1 MTVTCTLG
9 RQADS
14 VRLPRRRKERQFVL
28 TTLARTVV
36 PVLGRLSVTTGTVG
50 AIAPGSVVAP
60 NHTALIDPGVVL
72 TALRGLGTEPVVLA
86 AAGLWR
92 VPVLG
97 RLLTR
102 EGHIPVHRGSRQ
114 AAAALDL
121 ASQALAAGRVVV
133 IYPEGR
139 IPRRPDSADRAPASL
154 RTGVARLALTTG
166 APVVPL
172 GHAGARRIVS
182 GSVPKQIGGLLT
194 APLRRPALHVH
205 VADPI
210 HLTGD
215 LPDATAHLHTAV
227 QQAWRQAVEQVISHR
242 SGRGGRADPGR
253 SGEAH

>member
-1 MTVTCTLG
+1 M
-9 RQADS
+9 
-14 VRLPRRRKERQFVL
+14 L

-102 EGHIPVHRGSRQ
+102 DGHIPVHRGSRQ

-139 IPRRPDSADRAPASL
+139 IPRRRDSADRAPGSL
-154 RTGVARLALTTG
+154 RTGVARLALATG

-227 QQAWRQAVEQVISHR
+227 QQAWRQAVEQVLSHR
-242 SGRGGRADPGR
+242 CRRGGRAGAGR
-253 SGEAH
+253 GGDAH